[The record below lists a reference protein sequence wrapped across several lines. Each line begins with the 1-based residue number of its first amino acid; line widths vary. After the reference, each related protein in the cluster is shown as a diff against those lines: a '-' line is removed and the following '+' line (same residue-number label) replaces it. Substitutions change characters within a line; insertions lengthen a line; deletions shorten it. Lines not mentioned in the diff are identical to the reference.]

1 MPNAHIA
8 NKSLQLGGGE
18 CRKKDRMREKIT
30 LKVVIIKKMFT
41 PPQLH
46 PNFNWFNSF
55 ELQYMLKIGFVK
67 IT

>member
-30 LKVVIIKKMFT
+30 LKVFIIKKMF
-41 PPQLH
+41 PPPPSYILILTGSTVS
-46 PNFNWFNSF
+46 NYN
-55 ELQYMLKIGFVK
+55 IC
-67 IT
+67 

>member
-41 PPQLH
+41 PP
-46 PNFNWFNSF
+46 PVTS
-55 ELQYMLKIGFVK
+55 
-67 IT
+67 